1 MKELICL
8 SVFIALSTLFAI
20 LMVLAGFLCQY
31 KKKNKVKNST
41 YECGIEPISDAR
53 IEFDVRYFNYAV
65 MFLIFDIETWYIPF
79 SKEIPVNVTTKVTSV
94 GISESY
100 VEIDVGDTYPI
111 KAKLNDNITVE
122 EIQDLVEESLM
133 NIDRYRVAKAYI
145 LYRNKRTELRNKPW
159 NMSELQKSILA
170 NKYLQPGETFD
181 QWLERVSGGDKE
193 LEKLM
198 RQKKFLFAGRILA
211 NRGLSAKGI
220 KVTYSNCYVVTPPSD
235 SIEGIYEAAYKLA
248 RTFSYGGC

>member
-1 MKELICL
+1 MINIIKRNGNIESLNC
-8 SVFIALSTLFAI
+8 
-20 LMVLAGFLCQY
+20 
-31 KKKNKVKNST
+31 NK
-41 YECGIEPISDAR
+41 IEK
-53 IEFDVRYFNYAV
+53 AV
-65 MFLIFDIETWYIPF
+65 MRAAIDTGLTKNEGILIGQE
-79 SKEIPVNVTTKVTSV
+79 V
-94 GISESY
+94 
-100 VEIDVGDTYPI
+100 VEDI

-181 QWLERVSGGDKE
+181 QWLERISGGDKE

-248 RTFSYGGC
+248 RTFSYGGGVGIDISKLRPKNADVHNAAKTTSGAVSFMELFNMTTSIIGQNGRRG

>member
-1 MKELICL
+1 MINIIKRNGNIESLNC
-8 SVFIALSTLFAI
+8 
-20 LMVLAGFLCQY
+20 
-31 KKKNKVKNST
+31 KK
-41 YECGIEPISDAR
+41 IEK
-53 IEFDVRYFNYAV
+53 AV
-65 MFLIFDIETWYIPF
+65 MRAAIDTGLSKNEGILIGQE
-79 SKEIPVNVTTKVTSV
+79 V
-94 GISESY
+94 
-100 VEIDVGDTYPI
+100 VEDI

-133 NIDRYRVAKAYI
+133 KIDRYRVAKAYI

>member
-1 MKELICL
+1 MRAAIDTGLSKNEGILIGQE
-8 SVFIALSTLFAI
+8 V
-20 LMVLAGFLCQY
+20 
-31 KKKNKVKNST
+31 
-41 YECGIEPISDAR
+41 
-53 IEFDVRYFNYAV
+53 
-65 MFLIFDIETWYIPF
+65 
-79 SKEIPVNVTTKVTSV
+79 
-94 GISESY
+94 
-100 VEIDVGDTYPI
+100 VEDI

-133 NIDRYRVAKAYI
+133 KIDRYRVAKAYI

-159 NMSELQKSILA
+159 NMSELQKSILS

-181 QWLERVSGGDKE
+181 QWLERISGGDKE